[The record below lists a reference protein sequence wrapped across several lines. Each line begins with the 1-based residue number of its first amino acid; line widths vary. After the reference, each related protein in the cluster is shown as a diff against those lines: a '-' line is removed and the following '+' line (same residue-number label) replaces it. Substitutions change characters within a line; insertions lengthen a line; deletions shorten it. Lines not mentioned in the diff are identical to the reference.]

1 MHVHLVDG
9 TYELFRY
16 FYALPS
22 HVTAAGM
29 EVAATRGVVG
39 TCLQLLE
46 EGATHV
52 GIATDHII
60 ESFRNDL
67 LDSYKDGSGVDPL
80 LRAQFDLV
88 EEVLAAA
95 GFTVWAM
102 VEVEAD
108 DALAAAA
115 VVAHDDARVERA
127 VICTPDKDLGQ
138 CVTPDGRVV
147 QLDRRKATYFDYDG
161 VRDKFGVAPE
171 SIPDYLGLVG
181 DTADGIPG
189 IPGWGAKST
198 AQVLA
203 RYPHYED
210 IPRAVGQWDV
220 SVRGSGKLAAALFAR
235 YEDALLYRR
244 LATVERN
251 VDVGAVD
258 DWRWTGPT
266 PELAAWAERLGAPE
280 LVGRADRLA
289 ARRATN

>member
-16 FYALPS
+16 YYALPS

-52 GIATDHII
+52 GVATDHII
-60 ESFRNDL
+60 ESFRNDM
-67 LDSYKDGSGVDPL
+67 LDSYKDGSGIDPL

-95 GFTVWAM
+95 GFTVWPM

-115 VVAHDDARVERA
+115 VVAHHDPRVERA

-138 CVTPDGRVV
+138 CVTEDGRVV
-147 QLDRRKATYFDYDG
+147 QLDRRKDTYFDYEG
-161 VRDKFGVAPE
+161 VREKFGVAPE

-210 IPRAVGQWDV
+210 IPRAVGQWEV

-251 VDVGAVD
+251 VAVGSVD
-258 DWRWTGPT
+258 EWRWAGPT
-266 PELAAWAERLGAPE
+266 PEFAALCKVIEAPNLVRRAERLA
-280 LVGRADRLA
+280 GRA
-289 ARRATN
+289 

>member
-1 MHVHLVDG
+1 MIVHLVDG

-16 FYALPS
+16 YYALPP

-29 EVAATRGVVG
+29 EVAAIRGVVG
-39 TCLQLLE
+39 SCLQLIE

-52 GIATDHII
+52 GVATDHVI
-60 ESFRNDL
+60 ESFRNDM
-67 LDSYKDGSGVDPL
+67 LDSYKDGSGVDPVL
-80 LRAQFDLV
+80 LAQFDLV
-88 EEVLAAA
+88 EDVLAAA
-95 GFTVWAM
+95 GFTVWPM

-115 VVAHDDARVERA
+115 AVAHDDARVERA

-138 CVTPDGRVV
+138 CVTADGRVV
-147 QLDRRKATYFDYDG
+147 QLDRRKGVYYDYDG
-161 VRDKFGVAPE
+161 VREKFGVAPE

-210 IPRAVGQWDV
+210 IPRAVGQWEV
-220 SVRGSGKLAAALFAR
+220 SVRGLTKLASALFAR

-244 LATVERN
+244 LATVERE
-251 VDVGAVD
+251 VSVGAVD
-258 DWRWTGPT
+258 DWRWAGPT
-266 PELAAWAERLGAPE
+266 ADFAAFCRSIDAPGLLRRAE
-280 LVGRADRLA
+280 RLA
-289 ARRATN
+289 AR

>member
-1 MHVHLVDG
+1 MQVHLVDG

-16 FYALPS
+16 YYAMPS
-22 HVTAAGM
+22 HVNGAGM
-29 EVAATRGVVG
+29 EVAAVRGVLG

-52 GIATDHII
+52 GIATDHVI

-67 LDSYKDGSGVDPL
+67 LDSYKDGSGIDPL
-80 LRAQFDLV
+80 LRAQFDLL

-95 GFTVWAM
+95 GFTVWPM

-115 VVAHDDARVERA
+115 AVAHADARVERA
-127 VICTPDKDLGQ
+127 IICTPDKDLGQ
-138 CVTPDGRVV
+138 CVTEDGRVV
-147 QLDRRKATYFDYDG
+147 QLDRRKGVVIDAAG
-161 VRDKFGVAPE
+161 VREKFGVGPE
-171 SIPDYLGLVG
+171 SIPDFLGLVG

-210 IPRAVGQWDV
+210 IPRAIGQWEV
-220 SVRGSGKLAAALFAR
+220 SVRGSAKLAAALFAR

-244 LATVERN
+244 LATVERE
-251 VDVGAVD
+251 VAVGTVD
-258 DWRWTGPT
+258 DWCWRGP
-266 PELAAWAERLGAPE
+266 RPE
-280 LVGRADRLA
+280 LVELCRSLDAMGLQ
-289 ARRATN
+289 RRAEKLASR

>member
-1 MHVHLVDG
+1 MQVHLVDG

-16 FYALPS
+16 YYALPS

-39 TCLQLLE
+39 TCLQLVA

-52 GIATDHII
+52 GVATDHVI

-67 LDSYKDGSGVDPL
+67 LASYKDGSGIDPL

-95 GFTVWAM
+95 GFTVWPM

-115 VVAHDDARVERA
+115 AVAHADPRVERA

-147 QLDRRKATYFDYDG
+147 QLDRRKNVVTDYAG
-161 VRDKFGVAPE
+161 VREKFGVAPE
-171 SIPDYLGLVG
+171 SIPDFLGLVG

-189 IPGWGAKST
+189 LPGWGAKST

-210 IPRAVGQWDV
+210 IPRSVGQWDIT
-220 SVRGSGKLAAALFAR
+220 VRGAAKLASALFER
-235 YEDALLYRR
+235 YDDALLYRR
-244 LATVERN
+244 LATVERDVAVGT
-251 VDVGAVD
+251 VDE
-258 DWRWTGPT
+258 WRWTGPT
-266 PELAAWAERLGAPE
+266 DDFARLCAEIDAPDLVRRAERL
-280 LVGRADRLA
+280 
-289 ARRATN
+289 ARR

>member
-1 MHVHLVDG
+1 MIVHLVDG

-16 FYALPS
+16 YYALPS

-52 GIATDHII
+52 GVATDHII
-60 ESFRNDL
+60 ESFRNDML
-67 LDSYKDGSGVDPL
+67 ASYKDGSGVDPL

-95 GFTVWAM
+95 GFTVWPM

-115 VVAHDDARVERA
+115 VVAHDDPRVDKA
-127 VICTPDKDLGQ
+127 IICTPDKDLGQ
-138 CVTPDGRVV
+138 CVTADGRVV
-147 QLDRRKATYFDYDG
+147 QLDRRKDTYFDYEG
-161 VRDKFGVAPE
+161 VRTKFGIAPE

-189 IPGWGAKST
+189 IAGWGAKST

-210 IPRAVGQWDV
+210 IPRAVGQWEV

-251 VDVGAVD
+251 VAVGTVD
-258 DWRWTGPT
+258 DWRWDGPT
-266 PELAAWAERLGAPE
+266 SDFAALCDVIEAPNLVRRAE
-280 LVGRADRLA
+280 RLA
-289 ARRATN
+289 AR